1 MQAKD
6 RLLFL
11 DSDGTHFNTLTLDKS
26 PIAITKASLEVK
38 VNYCWAIHSND
49 IALQIA
55 KLIQSKFN
63 AYLGYFKHRKCSQ
76 EVYKNIKPQTVIAI
90 ILHLAT
96 RLELKIWQCAQITRF
111 CFHFISHFSLCDCLL
126 PPRVLYYKTC

>member
-90 ILHLAT
+90 ILHLASCNAFGAEN
-96 RLELKIWQCAQITRF
+96 LAMCANYPILF
-111 CFHFISHFSLCDCLL
+111 PLHLSFLS
-126 PPRVLYYKTC
+126 V